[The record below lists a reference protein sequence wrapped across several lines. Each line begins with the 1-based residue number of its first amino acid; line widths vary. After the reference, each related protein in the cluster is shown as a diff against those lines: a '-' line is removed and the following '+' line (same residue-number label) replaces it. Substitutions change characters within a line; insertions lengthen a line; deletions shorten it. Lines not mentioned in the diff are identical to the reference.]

1 MRIPAHLLGLSLL
14 SAAGAL
20 PVLFL
25 PALVAAHGVLFDG
38 STGFIAL
45 LGGAVLIGEFLSS
58 FAAPILIGDRI
69 GRKTT
74 LPMSLLLVLSL
85 LGGTFT
91 GGAISVA
98 FWLGAGFFGG
108 VLQYV
113 GTLGAILEPNPVRAS
128 NLRLSVSMVVSG
140 GSLLLASFLGAT
152 NPERSIWAI
161 TVITVLALVAGNF
174 LTAPGRVST
183 DEDDTATQA
192 GAGPFY
198 VVLAFACVAWFFGVF
213 IAFVS
218 FLPLTAQG
226 NTTGDIVAAM
236 ALGKILGAPG
246 LFLIASLRSRAV
258 GRTLGPAVI
267 SAALFAASLAALN
280 YPFVIAFI
288 ALELSLNA
296 AAGTI
301 LGKTSEKL
309 SERQRQWV
317 FSSIQIGAAIGF
329 LTIEREW
336 GETLNVP
343 LPILIYSAAVLPF
356 IWAYARR

>member
-38 STGFIAL
+38 SPGFIAL

-58 FAAPILIGDRI
+58 FAAPLMIADRI
-69 GRKTT
+69 GRATT
-74 LPMSLLLVLSL
+74 LPASGLLVLSL

-91 GGAISVA
+91 GGILSVA
-98 FWLGAGFFGG
+98 FWLAAGFFGG

-140 GSLLLASFLGAT
+140 GSLLLASALAGT
-152 NPERSIWAI
+152 HPERSIWAI
-161 TVITVLALVAGNF
+161 TVITVLALTAGNL
-174 LTAPGRVST
+174 LTAPGRVPST
-183 DEDDTATQA
+183 SDKA
-192 GAGPFY
+192 GAPGANLAY
-198 VVLAFACVAWFFGVF
+198 VVLAFACVAWFFGVY
-213 IAFVS
+213 ISFVS
-218 FLPLTAQG
+218 FLPLTAQD
-226 NTTGDIVAAM
+226 NATGDIVASM
-236 ALGKILGAPG
+236 ALGKIIGAPA
-246 LFLIASLRSRAV
+246 LYLLASLRMRRMGGAV
-258 GRTLGPAVI
+258 GPALI
-267 SAALFAASLAALN
+267 SIALFAASLAALN
-280 YPFVIAFI
+280 LPVVIAFV

-301 LGKTSEKL
+301 LGKTSERL
-309 SERQRQWV
+309 SNRQRQWV

-329 LTIEREW
+329 LTIERQW
-336 GETLNVP
+336 GAAVSVP
-343 LPILIYSAAVLPF
+343 LPIVVYSAAILPF
-356 IWAYARR
+356 VWAFIRR